1 METDSRCCES
11 KLYNQIEECYGRV
24 VYSYT
29 TQIIHAGRLHKKYIK
44 LKWGQ
49 LILSALS
56 TGGFVST
63 FITNQIYLAYAGG
76 IFSAILLI
84 LTAYFKDID
93 MSATYK
99 LHLDT
104 SNKLWL
110 IKEMYLSLLTDF
122 YSLSREEIIDRRDEL
137 QKCVAKIYE
146 TAPLTDNKSFSLAQ
160 ESLKNK
166 EFQVFSRDEL
176 NKMLPETLRKSV
188 EDQSII
194 ES

>member
-29 TQIIHAGRLHKKYIK
+29 TQVIHAGRLHKKYII

-49 LILSALS
+49 LILSVLS

-63 FITNQIYLAYAGG
+63 FITNQIYLTYVGG
-76 IFSAILLI
+76 VSSAILLI

-93 MSATYK
+93 LSATYK

-110 IKEMYLSLLTDF
+110 IKEKYLSLLTDF
-122 YSLSREEIIDRRDEL
+122 YSLSREEIINRRDEL

-146 TAPLTDNKSFSLAQ
+146 TAPLTDEKSFSLAQ

-166 EFQVFSRDEL
+166 EFQFFSRDEL
-176 NKMLPETLRKSV
+176 NKMLPETLRKSIKN
-188 EDQSII
+188 Q
-194 ES
+194 